1 MNIKRTVAS
10 IATAA
15 VIACAGMSSQAVAF
29 TPVGGLSNGPAHPT
43 VKWDYNAWKHCF
55 WITYGQWREGGASPA
70 NSQTA
75 AELTCGTQP

>member
-1 MNIKRTVAS
+1 MNIKRTIAS

-15 VIACAGMSSQAVAF
+15 VIASAGMTGQAAAV

-43 VKWDYNAWKHCF
+43 VKWDYDAWKKCF
-55 WITYGQWREGGASPA
+55 WITYGQWRESGSSPA

-75 AELTCGTQP
+75 AEMTCGTQP